1 MITNDELAGGAGLT
15 HLAWLPETAGV
26 IELMNYRMEQD
37 VGQEGIEVYEKL
49 AGALGLA
56 YSQWHNTNPANH
68 EIVDE
73 KRAGIMANTRVNT
86 VELCEVVRVMLE
98 QLVSEWHAH

>member
-1 MITNDELAGGAGLT
+1 
-15 HLAWLPETAGV
+15 
-26 IELMNYRMEQD
+26 MNYRMEED
-37 VGQEGIEVYEKL
+37 VGQGGIEVYEKL

-68 EIVDE
+68 EVVDK
-73 KRAGIMANTRVNT
+73 KRPGIMANTRVNT